1 MTPEAPT
8 QGLADTSVFIASESG
23 RRLALDRVP
32 DDLRVSVVTLAE
44 LEAGVL
50 AARTV
55 SDRSARM
62 RTLEKVASLEPLP
75 VDAAAA
81 AVWARL
87 RVELH
92 QAGRRVNVND
102 LWIAAVAIAN
112 DLPVVTQDDDFD
124 VLAELGL
131 LTVVRV

>member
-1 MTPEAPT
+1 MTAAFEV
-8 QGLADTSVFIASESG
+8 GLADTSVFIDAESG
-23 RRLALDRVP
+23 RALHAETLP
-32 DDLRVSVVTLAE
+32 DALRVSVITLAD

-50 AARTV
+50 AAGTVADRAARLRTFE
-55 SDRSARM
+55 R
-62 RTLEKVASLEPLP
+62 VAALEPLP

-81 AVWARL
+81 AIWARL

-92 QAGRRVNVND
+92 QAGRRINVND

-112 DLPVVTQDDDFD
+112 DLPLVTQDDDFD

-131 LTVVRV
+131 ACVIRV

>member
-1 MTPEAPT
+1 MAEA
-8 QGLADTSVFIASESG
+8 LADTSVFVAAESG
-23 RRLALDRVP
+23 RRLLGERLP
-32 DDLRVSVVTLAE
+32 DKLRVSVITLAE

-55 SDRSARM
+55 ADRAARL
-62 RTLEKVASLEPLP
+62 RTLEQVAALEPLA

-87 RVELH
+87 RVEIH

-112 DLPVVTQDDDFD
+112 NLPVVTQDNNFA

-131 LTVVRV
+131 LTVINV

>member
-1 MTPEAPT
+1 MTPS
-8 QGLADTSVFIASESG
+8 QGLADTSVFIAAESG
-23 RRLALDRVP
+23 RPLRFESLP
-32 DDLRVSVVTLAE
+32 DELRVSVITVAE

-50 AARTV
+50 AAQ
-55 SDRSARM
+55 SIAARAARL
-62 RTLEKVASLEPLP
+62 RTLERAMALEPLT

-81 AVWARL
+81 SAWARL

-92 QAGRRVNVND
+92 GAGRRVNVND

-112 DLPVVTQDDDFD
+112 DLPVVTQDDDFA

-131 LTVVRV
+131 LTVISV